1 MWLAHNSIDIFRFS
15 VVPQFVNGHLEPE
28 NRARE
33 VESCPE
39 ELSETQWTV
48 DLYWSSV
55 FRAVLAYG
63 TQESRQTKYLTVNET
78 AGALAKVKPSF
89 TCSSSYKEVK
99 KGGESSRV
107 SPT

>member
-1 MWLAHNSIDIFRFS
+1 M
-15 VVPQFVNGHLEPE
+15 PQFVNGYLEPE

-63 TQESRQTKYLTVNET
+63 TQQSRQTKYLAVNERSRSS
-78 AGALAKVKPSF
+78 GNGENPVALAALATRRSR
-89 TCSSSYKEVK
+89 KEENARGYAPRDLR
-99 KGGESSRV
+99 GGE
-107 SPT
+107 

>member
-1 MWLAHNSIDIFRFS
+1 M
-15 VVPQFVNGHLEPE
+15 PQFVNGYLEPE

-63 TQESRQTKYLTVNET
+63 TQESRQTKYLTVNEK
-78 AGALAKVKPSF
+78 AGALATVKPSC

-99 KGGESSRV
+99 KGGE
-107 SPT
+107 